1 MPSAKF
7 SYAGLFSSRSQ
18 DLPARKVVHPKY
30 DFVVAYPDP
39 ETVPLEGLMD
49 GLKTGLA
56 RVGHDLAYYPHPLGL
71 PELRELVVT
80 KLERDRGFKVNPEEV
95 VITAGSSE
103 ANWLVVQAL
112 TNPGDTVITEEF
124 VYTGTLA
131 QLRRAGAN
139 VIGTRLDDE
148 GIIPEALEDLIK
160 LLTKQGKKPKYLY
173 TIPEFQNP
181 TGSTLPLARREK
193 ILEIAH
199 RYSMPI
205 LEDDC
210 YVDLRIGGETQPAF
224 RTLDDSG
231 IVNYVASFSKILAP
245 GLRHGYFAVPED
257 VQRRALSFRAGGG
270 PSQFTSYAVVEYLK
284 KDMYGHISEINDVQ
298 RTKRDAMM
306 AALGEH
312 FGGMGAKW
320 SKPDGGLYIWLE
332 MPKNYDMTA
341 LQPICFEAGVGYSAG
356 ANFAP
361 NGNGDNYARLCY
373 GHPSP
378 DYNRDGIALLASII
392 EKQMAKGKARV
403 APGQR

>member
-7 SYAGLFSSRSQ
+7 SYEGLFSSRSQ
-18 DLPARKVVHPKY
+18 DAPVRKVVHPKY

-39 ETVPLEGLMD
+39 ETVPLDGLAEGLKEGLERD
-49 GLKTGLA
+49 GK
-56 RVGHDLAYYPHPLGL
+56 DLAYYPHPLGL
-71 PELRELVVT
+71 PELRELVST
-80 KLERDRGFKVNPEEV
+80 KLERDRGFKVTPDQV
-95 VITAGSSE
+95 VITSGSSE
-103 ANWLVVQAL
+103 ANWLVIQAL
-112 TNPGDTVITEEF
+112 TNAGDTVIAEEF

-139 VIGTRLDDE
+139 VVGTPLDDQ
-148 GIIPEALEDLIK
+148 GIVPDALEDLIR
-160 LLTKQGKKPKYLY
+160 LLIKQNKRPKYLY

-181 TGSTLPLARREK
+181 TGSTLPKQRREK

-199 RYSMPI
+199 RYKMPI

-210 YVDLRIGGETQPAF
+210 YVDLRIEGKGQPAF
-224 RTLDDSG
+224 RSLDDSG

-245 GLRHGYFAVPED
+245 GLRHGYFTVPED

-284 KDMYGHISEINDVQ
+284 RDMYGHISEINDVQ
-298 RTKRDAMM
+298 RHKRDAMLG
-306 AALGEH
+306 ALGEH

-320 SKPDGGLYIWLE
+320 SHPQGGLYIWLE

-341 LQPICFEAGVGYSAG
+341 LQPICFDAGVGYSAG

-361 NGNGDNYARLCY
+361 NGNGDNCARLCY

-378 DYNRDGIALLASII
+378 QYNRDGIAFLAEVIA
-392 EKQMAKGKARV
+392 KQMSKNKARV
-403 APGQR
+403 APGA